1 MWLDLHQAD
10 RSEYDVAIGAV
21 VVSVDNSRIH
31 LTDDDKRVSLN
42 SLTTAAASVTS
53 AKAVMTLL

>member
-1 MWLDLHQAD
+1 VWLDLHQAD

-42 SLTTAAASVTS
+42 SLTTATASVTS